1 MSAFSNIASNIF
13 MPIDDAFGIYN
24 REIVHELL
32 VNIQNDFALS
42 LEKSVD
48 MSTLCM
54 IEYRPGDPQCNKI
67 PNGHLIFLS
76 TQGDE
81 WWRWAYQF
89 SHEYCHVNLHQIFL
103 RNFLRILFST
113 WAHTSSAC

>member
-1 MSAFSNIASNIF
+1 MT
-13 MPIDDAFGIYN
+13 
-24 REIVHELL
+24 
-32 VNIQNDFALS
+32 FALS

-76 TQGDE
+76 SKAMNGGDG
-81 WWRWAYQF
+81 
-89 SHEYCHVNLHQIFL
+89 HINL
-103 RNFLRILFST
+103 T
-113 WAHTSSAC
+113 

>member
-42 LEKSVD
+42 LEKSVV
-48 MSTLCM
+48 
-54 IEYRPGDPQCNKI
+54 RQ
-67 PNGHLIFLS
+67 
-76 TQGDE
+76 
-81 WWRWAYQF
+81 R
-89 SHEYCHVNLHQIFL
+89 
-103 RNFLRILFST
+103 
-113 WAHTSSAC
+113 